1 MFIVKVTASQAIHE
15 QKSLW
20 VIKKKK
26 KKKSMKKEA
35 ILYQLGVHVW
45 QVPIG
50 HATT

>member
-20 VIKKKK
+20 AIKKK